1 MESIERI
8 HCEAALFITGTW
20 KGTNRNKLYDE
31 LKWERLSDRRW
42 CRRLIQM
49 FKIHNGLTPWYLNE
63 NLPPKRRLLYGNNN
77 PNVYYQVSCNSSRF
91 KNIFFPDSIKAW
103 NNLGHKF
110 HSSTSLSTFKSQI
123 LTFIR
128 PEPKL
133 TFNIN
138 DRQGLKHIFQ
148 LRVGLRL
155 LKSQKKCHNFIDTPS
170 DWGECNSAP
179 ENTYYLLQCHL
190 FHFPRIELI
199 NSITSIVSPYN
210 LIDVIDNQVIYLYG
224 HRSISCENN
233 RKIILSTLK
242 YIKETGRFD

>member
-1 MESIERI
+1 MDLLR
-8 HCEAALFITGTW
+8 
-20 KGTNRNKLYDE
+20 
-31 LKWERLSDRRW
+31 
-42 CRRLIQM
+42 
-49 FKIHNGLTPWYLNE
+49 YLNE
-63 NLPPKRRLLYGNNN
+63 NLPPKRRLLYSNDN

-91 KNIFFPDSIKAW
+91 KNSFFPNSIKAW

-110 HSSTSLSTFKSQI
+110 YSCTSLSTFKNLV

-138 DRQGLKHIFQ
+138 DRQGLKYIFQ
-148 LRVGLRL
+148 LRVGQSL
-155 LKSQKKCHNFIDTPS
+155 LKSHEKSRNFIDTPS
-170 DWGECNSAP
+170 DWCECNSAP
-179 ENTYYLLQCHL
+179 ESKYHYLLQCDL
-190 FHFPRIELI
+190 FHVPRIELI

-210 LIDVIDNQVIYLYG
+210 LVDVIVNQEIYLYYG

-233 RKIILSTLK
+233 RKIIICTIT